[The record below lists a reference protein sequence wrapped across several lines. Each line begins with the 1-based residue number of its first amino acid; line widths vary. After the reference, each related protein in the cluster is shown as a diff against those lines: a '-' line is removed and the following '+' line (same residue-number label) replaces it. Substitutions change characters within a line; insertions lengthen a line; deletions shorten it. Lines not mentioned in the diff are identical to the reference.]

1 MNFEE
6 LLKFVALERERL
18 AKYTGKYDDNEKEIF
33 ARTVK
38 VGEEFGELCQEVL
51 FHANLQGK
59 HKKEQ
64 FDENNLANE
73 FADVIFATLLLSKD
87 MNIDIEKALEDKIKK
102 IEKRYESK

>member
-1 MNFEE
+1 MEFKK
-6 LLKFVALERERL
+6 LLKFIALERERL
-18 AKYTGKYDDNEKEIF
+18 AKTTGKYEDEEKEIF
-33 ARTVK
+33 ARVVK

-73 FADVIFATLLLSKD
+73 FADVIFTTLLLSKD
-87 MNIDIEKALEDKIKK
+87 MNIDIEKALEDKMKK
-102 IEKRYESK
+102 IEKRYENE

>member
-1 MNFEE
+1 MEFNE

-59 HKKEQ
+59 HKNEK
-64 FDENNLANE
+64 FDKDNLANE
-73 FADVIFATLLLSKD
+73 FADVIFSTLLLAKD
-87 MNIDIEKALEDKIKK
+87 MNIDIKKALENKMKK
-102 IEKRYESK
+102 IEKRYENE